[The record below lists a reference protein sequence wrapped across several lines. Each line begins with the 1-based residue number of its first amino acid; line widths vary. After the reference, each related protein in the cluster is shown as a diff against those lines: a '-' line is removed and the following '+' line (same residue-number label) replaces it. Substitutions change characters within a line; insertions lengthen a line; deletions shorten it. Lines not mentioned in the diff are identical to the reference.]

1 MRKRLF
7 RLLILAVLALTLLPA
22 AAIAAPPVQEG
33 GTVYTIQKDD
43 WLSKLADKEYG
54 DPLAYPAIV
63 YYNNLKA
70 AEDSAFTKI
79 EDPEFIEVGWTVYM
93 PTAEEATAFLAGEV
107 TGALTFGIVM
117 VGPFNDHGWSEAHY
131 TAGQY
136 VETNVP
142 GARMI
147 WLDKLNVGD
156 RPETTLE
163 QVVDD
168 MVAQGAQFILTTSD
182 DFQTDT
188 DTVAAKYPD
197 VPFLMI
203 SGDHAWTGVA
213 PPNVANYM
221 GRMEYGKMIAGCA
234 AALKTETG
242 VMGYLGPLIND
253 ETRRLANSVYLGA
266 RYCYENYRGGNPD
279 DLQFI
284 VQWIGFWF
292 NIPGVTLDPT
302 EVANDIFNA
311 GADVILSGID
321 TTEAIVVAGQRAEQG
336 ETVWAIP
343 YDYEGA
349 CAEAPDICLGVPY
362 FNWGPAYVNY
372 VQKVQAGTFEQ
383 EWIWAGP
390 DWTDINNRDTTAV
403 GFIKG
408 DGMTAEEAV
417 QLDAFIAGLADGSIN
432 LFVGP
437 LNYQD
442 GSVYLADGEVAT
454 DEQVWYTKQLL
465 EGMTGPSE

>member
-417 QLDAFIAGLADGSIN
+417 QLDAFIAGLADGSLN

>member
-22 AAIAAPPVQEG
+22 AVIAAPPVQEG